1 VRAKVLTDPSLA
13 GHAGRFVWLSVNTE
27 EAEKNAAFLEKYEVE
42 GLPTFF
48 IVDPA
53 VERPA
58 LKWLGSATAPQFV
71 QLFADGERAVRAG
84 GAAPADADGLLAEA
98 DRRFAAKNINEAT
111 DGYRAALKAAAPG
124 WPQRARAV
132 ESLTGALSA
141 GEQWEACARLA
152 RDEAPGM
159 ERGPSFAN
167 VAVIGLDCADQAPKD
182 AAWKAGA
189 QKALEP
195 LVEEALAL
203 SSVLADDRSSLYGML
218 AGRAEERGDEA
229 AAKAWA
235 ERWLTFL
242 EKEAAAA
249 ATPEARAAFDSHR
262 VAAAMM
268 LKTPERAL
276 AAVQQSEKDLPH
288 DYNPPARQALLYREM
303 QRYDEAIDASRRAL
317 ARAYGPRKLR
327 IYDVLADVQTRK
339 GDAAGARTTLEEALA
354 FADSLPETRRPRQM
368 VEAMRK
374 KLTAS

>member
-1 VRAKVLTDPSLA
+1 MRAKVLTDPSLA

-27 EAEKNAAFLEKYEVE
+27 EAEKNAAFLEKYPVE

-71 QLFADGERAVRAG
+71 QLFADGERAVKAG
-84 GAAPADADGLLAEA
+84 GAAGDADGLLAEA
-98 DRRFAAKNINEAT
+98 DRRFAAKEIAEAA

-132 ESLTGALSA
+132 ESLAGALSA
-141 GEQWEACARLA
+141 GEQWEACASLA
-152 RDEAPGM
+152 KDEAPGM

-195 LVEEALAL
+195 LVEEALGL
-203 SSVLADDRSSLYGML
+203 SSVLADDRSSLYGTL
-218 AGRAEERGDEA
+218 AGRAEDRGDEA
-229 AAKAWA
+229 AARAWA

-242 EKEAAAA
+242 EEQAKAA

-262 VAAAMM
+262 VAAALM

-276 AAVQQSEKDLPH
+276 AAVQQSEKDLPL

-303 QRYDEAIDASRRAL
+303 QKYDEAIDASRRAL

-327 IYDVLADVQTRK
+327 IYDVLADIQTKK
-339 GDAAGARTTLEEALA
+339 GDPAGAHATLEEALA